1 MAQSGFSPV
10 LIYGSGTTGN
20 TPSSGNLTN
29 NTVGSELAIN
39 YFDGKLFYKDA
50 SNVVQTIASK
60 AAAAGS
66 FVNLSA
72 SGTVTFS
79 STGAVQ
85 LPTGTTG
92 QQPSPSTGM
101 LRFNTTTSKFEGYD
115 GSAWGSIGGGAT
127 LSNDTSTATALYPVF
142 ANATSGSVST
152 LYTGNANL
160 LYTPSTGALQSVSMT
175 ASGGLFMNSQT
186 LAASTTIPSGYS
198 GSVTGPFSIPSG
210 MTVTVTSGSRF
221 VVL

>member
-1 MAQSGFSPV
+1 MAQSGFTPI

-20 TPSSGNLTN
+20 QPSAGNLTN
-29 NTVGSELAIN
+29 SANGSEIAIN

-50 SNVVQTIASK
+50 SNAVQTIASK
-60 AAAAGS
+60 SAAAGS

-85 LPTGTTG
+85 LPSGTTG
-92 QQPSPSTGM
+92 EQPTPTTGM
-101 LRFNTTTSKFEGYD
+101 LRFNTTTSQFEGYN

-127 LSNDTSTATALYPVF
+127 ITNDTTTATAVYPLF
-142 ANATSGSVST
+142 AAATSGSVST
-152 LYTGNANL
+152 VYTGNTKL
-160 LYTPSTGALQSVSMT
+160 LYTPSTGTFQATSMVSN
-175 ASGGLFMNSQT
+175 GGIFMNNLT
-186 LAASTTIPSGYS
+186 LAASISIASGYS
-198 GSVTGPFSIPSG
+198 GMVAGPFSIPSG
-210 MTVTVTSGSRF
+210 MTVTVASGSKF